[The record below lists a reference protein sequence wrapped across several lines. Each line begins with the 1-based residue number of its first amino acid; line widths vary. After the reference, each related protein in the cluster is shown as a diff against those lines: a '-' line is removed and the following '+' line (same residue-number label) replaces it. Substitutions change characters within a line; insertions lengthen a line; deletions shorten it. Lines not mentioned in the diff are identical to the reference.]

1 MQAGAPAGP
10 RENRGTAAQGTR
22 KIRGRWKTGRVP
34 HTLEESVSL
43 QEPASS
49 RTARRL
55 QLLHPEKK
63 KAEGMS
69 SEGDKTQ

>member
-10 RENRGTAAQGTR
+10 RENRGTAARGTR

-34 HTLEESVSL
+34 NTLEESVSL

-49 RTARRL
+49 RPGDCSFCI
-55 QLLHPEKK
+55 QKK
-63 KAEGMS
+63 KAEGVS